1 MEVPPRFCGRVG
13 KKKEKEEEETEQRQ
27 REENSDE
34 VRRTERRAPVGQ
46 TVGNISVLGLTLAQS
61 TAS

>member
-13 KKKEKEEEETEQRQ
+13 KKEKEEEETEQRQ

-34 VRRTERRAPVGQ
+34 VRRAERRAPVGQ
-46 TVGNISVLGLTLAQS
+46 SKRREMQR
-61 TAS
+61 